1 MTGGTGARVRPP
13 ELPERLEPLDPT
25 WGPLR
30 REIFE
35 HAIADATLTSAAGD
49 PLSIA
54 SSRVRSSRLG
64 RAVIES
70 LTDTALEHCD
80 CANGAWADLRIRRA
94 VFRECGCTGL
104 GLAGATLTDV
114 VFADCKLNLACLI
127 GATLTRVRF
136 ERCDLRE
143 ADFDG
148 ADLHDVVFRR
158 CELGGARLV
167 RTPLAR
173 VDLRGSRLG
182 AIVLSPGL
190 VTGCTIDEGQAETFA
205 AALGLRVEPL
215 EEASDGL

>member
-1 MTGGTGARVRPP
+1 MSGAAGARVRPP
-13 ELPERLEPLDPT
+13 ELPAQLEPLDPSAAA
-25 WGPLR
+25 PL

-35 HAIADATLTSAAGD
+35 HAVTDATLTSAAAE

-54 SSRVRSSRLG
+54 SSRVRSSRLAG
-64 RAVIES
+64 ARLES
-70 LTDTALEHCD
+70 LADAVLEHCD
-80 CANGAWADLRIRRA
+80 CANAPWADLRIRRS
-94 VFRECGCTGL
+94 VFGECRCTGV

-114 VFADCKLNLACLI
+114 VFTDCKLGLACLI
-127 GATLTRVRF
+127 GASLTRVRF

-148 ADLHDVVFRR
+148 AELHDVVFRR

-182 AIVLSPGL
+182 AIVLSPEL
-190 VTGCTIDEGQAETFA
+190 VTGCTIDEAQSETFA
-205 AALGLRVEPL
+205 AALGLRVMPL
-215 EEASDGL
+215 EESSGGL

>member
-1 MTGGTGARVRPP
+1 MSRAAGARVRPP
-13 ELPERLEPLDPT
+13 ELPARFEPLDSSGSLLP
-25 WGPLR
+25 

-35 HAIADATLTSAAGD
+35 HSIADAILTSAAGE

-64 RAVIES
+64 GARIES
-70 LTDTALEHCD
+70 LTDSVLEHCD
-80 CANGAWADLRIRRA
+80 CANAAWADLRMRRT

-104 GLAGATLTDV
+104 GLAGVALTDV
-114 VFADCKLNLACLI
+114 VFSDCKLNLACLI

-148 ADLHDVVFRR
+148 AELHDVVFRR

-182 AIVLSPGL
+182 SIVLSPEL
-190 VTGCTIDEGQAETFA
+190 ITGCTIDEAQTETFA
-205 AALGLRVEPL
+205 AAIGLRVLPL
-215 EEASDGL
+215 EESSDGL

>member
-1 MTGGTGARVRPP
+1 MSGAGGVRVRPP
-13 ELPERLEPLDPT
+13 ELSARLEPLDLSCSP
-25 WGPLR
+25 PP

-35 HAIADATLTSAAGD
+35 HTIADAVLTSAAGE

-54 SSRVRSSRLG
+54 SSRVRSSRLSG
-64 RAVIES
+64 ARLES
-70 LTDTALEHCD
+70 LTDAVLEHCD
-80 CANGAWADLRIRRA
+80 CANAPWADQRMRRT

-104 GLAGATLTDV
+104 GLAGAALTDV

-127 GATLTRVRF
+127 GAALTRVRF

-148 ADLHDVVFRR
+148 AQLHDVVFRR

-182 AIVLSPGL
+182 SIVLSPEL
-190 VTGCTIDEGQAETFA
+190 VTGCTIDEAQTETFA
-205 AALGLRVEPL
+205 AALGLRVLPL
-215 EEASDGL
+215 EESPDGL